1 MEVRQ
6 TTLTTQNEWKLLWKR
21 GRYMLDFTGVLKQDD
36 YNVCARL
43 SPLKNVLK
51 ITLNVFPSNF
61 FSIMFL

>member
-1 MEVRQ
+1 
-6 TTLTTQNEWKLLWKR
+6 
-21 GRYMLDFTGVLKQDD
+21 MLDFTGVLKQDD

>member
-6 TTLTTQNEWKLLWKR
+6 TTLTTQNEWKLSPKR
-21 GRYMLDFTGVLKQDD
+21 GRHMLDFTRVLKQDD
-36 YNVCARL
+36 YNVRARL

-51 ITLNVFPSNF
+51 ITLNVFPLNV